1 MDTLNTRVYVSKIYF
16 RYLLDN
22 PSDYTELQKYYAM
35 WSGND
40 YLASPSTAL
49 TDVCMLELQLHNT
62 IINANLLR
70 LSYPIEKCST
80 SIFWALVCL
89 TSIVTVIGWKLLNN
103 LESEMLRF
111 FSR

>member
-80 SIFWALVCL
+80 SKF
-89 TSIVTVIGWKLLNN
+89 
-103 LESEMLRF
+103 
-111 FSR
+111 